1 MKDNRKPS
9 YWKTMFNALKE
20 ARNAYKAQIRE
31 QVEKHRLLS
40 SHSDWSLLEK
50 YIQECNRNPNLKV
63 TIRTLDGTT
72 IIMTAYRPE
81 RVTMDSLL
89 NDITVEE

>member
-1 MKDNRKPS
+1 
-9 YWKTMFNALKE
+9 MFHALKE
-20 ARNAYKAQIRE
+20 AKKAYKALIQE
-31 QVEKHRLLS
+31 QKEKHKLLS

-50 YIQECNRNPNLKV
+50 YIQECNKNPDLKV

-72 IIMTAYRPE
+72 IIMTAYKPE
-81 RVTMDSLL
+81 KVTMDTLL

>member
-1 MKDNRKPS
+1 
-9 YWKTMFNALKE
+9 MFNALKE
-20 ARNAYKAQIRE
+20 ARDTYKAQIRE

-50 YIQECNRNPNLKV
+50 YIQECNKNPNLKV

-72 IIMTAYRPE
+72 IIMTAYKPE
-81 RVTMDSLL
+81 RVTMDTLL

>member
-1 MKDNRKPS
+1 MKDRKPS
-9 YWKTMFNALKE
+9 YWKTMFNALRE
-20 ARNAYKAQIRE
+20 ARKTYKAQIRE

>member
-1 MKDNRKPS
+1 
-9 YWKTMFNALKE
+9 MFNALRE
-20 ARNAYKAQIRE
+20 ARKTYTAQIRE
-31 QVEKHRLLS
+31 QVEKHKLLS

-50 YIQECNRNPNLKV
+50 YIQECNKNPNLKV

>member
-1 MKDNRKPS
+1 
-9 YWKTMFNALKE
+9 MFNALRE
-20 ARNAYKAQIRE
+20 ARKTYKAQIQE

-50 YIQECNRNPNLKV
+50 YIQECNKNPNLKV

>member
-1 MKDNRKPS
+1 
-9 YWKTMFNALKE
+9 MFNALKE
-20 ARNAYKAQIRE
+20 ARNTYRAQIRE

-81 RVTMDSLL
+81 RVTMDTLL

>member
-1 MKDNRKPS
+1 MKDRKPS
-9 YWKTMFNALKE
+9 YFKTMLGALRE
-20 ARNAYKAQIRE
+20 ARKTYKALIQE
-31 QVEKHRLLS
+31 QKEKHRLLS

-50 YIQECNRNPNLKV
+50 YIQECNKNPDLKV

-72 IIMTAYRPE
+72 IIMTAYKPE
-81 RVTMDSLL
+81 KVTMDTLL

>member
-9 YWKTMFNALKE
+9 YWKTMFNALRE
-20 ARNAYKAQIRE
+20 ARKTYKAQIQE

-50 YIQECNRNPNLKV
+50 YIQECNKNPNLKV

>member
-1 MKDNRKPS
+1 MKDRKPS
-9 YWKTMFNALKE
+9 YWKTMFNALRE
-20 ARNAYKAQIRE
+20 ARKTYKAQIQE

>member
-1 MKDNRKPS
+1 
-9 YWKTMFNALKE
+9 MFNALRE
-20 ARNAYKAQIRE
+20 ARNTYRAQIQE

>member
-1 MKDNRKPS
+1 
-9 YWKTMFNALKE
+9 MFNALRE
-20 ARNAYKAQIRE
+20 ARETYKAQIRE

>member
-1 MKDNRKPS
+1 
-9 YWKTMFNALKE
+9 MFKALRE
-20 ARNAYKAQIRE
+20 ARETYKAQIRE

-50 YIQECNRNPNLKV
+50 YIQECNKNPNLKV

-72 IIMTAYRPE
+72 IIMTAYKPE

>member
-1 MKDNRKPS
+1 
-9 YWKTMFNALKE
+9 MFNALRE
-20 ARNAYKAQIRE
+20 ARKTYKALIRE

-50 YIQECNRNPNLKV
+50 YIQECNKNPNLKV

>member
-1 MKDNRKPS
+1 
-9 YWKTMFNALKE
+9 MFNALRE
-20 ARNAYKAQIRE
+20 ARKTYKAQIQE

>member
-1 MKDNRKPS
+1 
-9 YWKTMFNALKE
+9 MFNALKE
-20 ARNAYKAQIRE
+20 AKKAYKAQIQE
-31 QVEKHRLLS
+31 QKEKHKLLS

-50 YIQECNRNPNLKV
+50 YIQECNNNPDLKV

-72 IIMTAYRPE
+72 IIMTAYKPE

>member
-1 MKDNRKPS
+1 
-9 YWKTMFNALKE
+9 MFNALKE
-20 ARNAYKAQIRE
+20 ARNAYRAQIRE

-50 YIQECNRNPNLKV
+50 YIQECNKNPNLKV

>member
-1 MKDNRKPS
+1 
-9 YWKTMFNALKE
+9 MFNALRE
-20 ARNAYKAQIRE
+20 ARNTYRAQIQE

-50 YIQECNRNPNLKV
+50 YIQECNKNPNLKV

>member
-1 MKDNRKPS
+1 
-9 YWKTMFNALKE
+9 MFNALKE
-20 ARNAYKAQIRE
+20 ARNTYRAQIQE

-50 YIQECNRNPNLKV
+50 YIQECNKNPNLKV

>member
-1 MKDNRKPS
+1 MKDRKPS

-20 ARNAYKAQIRE
+20 ARKAYKALIRE

>member
-1 MKDNRKPS
+1 
-9 YWKTMFNALKE
+9 MFNALKE
-20 ARNAYKAQIRE
+20 ARETYKAQIRE

-72 IIMTAYRPE
+72 IIMTAYKPE

>member
-1 MKDNRKPS
+1 MKTKKPS

-20 ARNAYKAQIRE
+20 AKMTYKAQIQE
-31 QVEKHRLLS
+31 QKEKHKLLS

-50 YIQECNRNPNLKV
+50 YIQECNKNPNLKV

-72 IIMTAYRPE
+72 IIMTAYKPE

>member
-1 MKDNRKPS
+1 MKTEKPS

-20 ARNAYKAQIRE
+20 AKKTYKAQIQE
-31 QVEKHRLLS
+31 QKEKHKLLS

-50 YIQECNRNPNLKV
+50 YIQECNKNPNLKV

-72 IIMTAYRPE
+72 IIMTAYKPE

>member
-1 MKDNRKPS
+1 
-9 YWKTMFNALKE
+9 MFNALRE
-20 ARNAYKAQIRE
+20 ARNTYKAQIME

-50 YIQECNRNPNLKV
+50 YIQECNKNPNLKV

>member
-1 MKDNRKPS
+1 
-9 YWKTMFNALKE
+9 MFNALKE
-20 ARNAYKAQIRE
+20 ARETYKAQIRE

>member
-1 MKDNRKPS
+1 MKDNKKPS

-20 ARNAYKAQIRE
+20 ARDTYKAQIRE

-50 YIQECNRNPNLKV
+50 YIQECNKNPNLKV

-72 IIMTAYRPE
+72 IIMSAYKPE

>member
-1 MKDNRKPS
+1 
-9 YWKTMFNALKE
+9 MFNALRE
-20 ARNAYKAQIRE
+20 ARNTYRAQIRE

-50 YIQECNRNPNLKV
+50 YIQECNKNPNLKV